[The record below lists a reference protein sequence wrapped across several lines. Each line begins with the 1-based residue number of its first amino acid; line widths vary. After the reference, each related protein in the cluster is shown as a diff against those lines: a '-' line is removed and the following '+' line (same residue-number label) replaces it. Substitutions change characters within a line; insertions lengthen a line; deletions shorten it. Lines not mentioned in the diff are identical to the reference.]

1 MRLENKRK
9 RYDIDAYLVDSQEG
23 DEYVVQAVFNN
34 ICLLWWYQEMG
45 DLLMLAD
52 DIVPIGK

>member
-34 ICLLWWYQEMG
+34 ICLLWWYQELG
-45 DLLMLAD
+45 DLLVLAD